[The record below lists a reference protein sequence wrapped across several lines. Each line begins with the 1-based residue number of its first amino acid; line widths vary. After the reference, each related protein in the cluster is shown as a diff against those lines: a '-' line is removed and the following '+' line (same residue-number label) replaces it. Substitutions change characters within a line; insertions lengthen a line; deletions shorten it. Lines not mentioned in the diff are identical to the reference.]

1 MAYSGGDSAPVLRF
15 RSSPLDVPDDAPP
28 MTFLSTAQ
36 QIARSS
42 RQDPRGHIVAIAL
55 ASAVTAGAI
64 ALIAYLLRP
73 TWGPDASS
81 SPARLPVS
89 TGPTRFNAPPAAIRM
104 KIQLHSGPQEPT

>member
-1 MAYSGGDSAPVLRF
+1 MTHGIVGGDSAPVLRF
-15 RSSPLDVPDDAPP
+15 RSSPLDVPDDASP

-42 RQDPRGHIVAIAL
+42 RQDPRGHITAIAL

-73 TWGPDASS
+73 TWAPDASS
-81 SPARLPVS
+81 SPARPPVS
-89 TGPTRFNAPPAAIRM
+89 IRATRFHVPTAAIPM
-104 KIQLHSGPQEPT
+104 K